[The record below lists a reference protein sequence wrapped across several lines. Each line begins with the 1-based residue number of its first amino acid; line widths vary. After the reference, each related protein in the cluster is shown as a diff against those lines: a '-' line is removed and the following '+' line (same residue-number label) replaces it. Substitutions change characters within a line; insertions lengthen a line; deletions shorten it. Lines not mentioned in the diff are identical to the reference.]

1 MGRRRRRR
9 LSEQRAG
16 DVGGGDASDDG
27 RACACEDGEAQ
38 AAEGGVRGEDGAPLG
53 IEDDGTAFFVERE
66 APARAAAVE
75 LDFGLLHAPGAEEGF
90 RVAALGALAHDG
102 GGGLAEAHAGHA
114 LDAAHGAHRLKVES
128 HDGILDGGDA
138 ERNARA
144 RVGDAERGAAS
155 VLEKIGSVGRLLD
168 EFGVENARGGACEN
182 AAPAGLAAAHGV
194 AEERCHMNDKVILVV
209 DDEIDLLEMIQ
220 SIFERAGFFNILTAS
235 SGTEALKI
243 WKERQPDMIILDIMM
258 PGIDGLSVLRE
269 VRETSN
275 IPVLL
280 LTARGEAE
288 DRVAGLEVGADDYL
302 VKPFHPK
309 ELLLRVQVILNRTYP
324 QKERKIYLE
333 AAVVDLEKADVQRG
347 ENQFPLTG
355 KELTLLEKLAEN
367 AGRIVTTGS
376 LCGAV
381 CGEFWQGYESTLST
395 HIRHLREKIEENP
408 SKPVSLVTIKGVG
421 YRLNIKGAK

>member
-1 MGRRRRRR
+1 
-9 LSEQRAG
+9 
-16 DVGGGDASDDG
+16 
-27 RACACEDGEAQ
+27 
-38 AAEGGVRGEDGAPLG
+38 
-53 IEDDGTAFFVERE
+53 
-66 APARAAAVE
+66 
-75 LDFGLLHAPGAEEGF
+75 
-90 RVAALGALAHDG
+90 
-102 GGGLAEAHAGHA
+102 
-114 LDAAHGAHRLKVES
+114 
-128 HDGILDGGDA
+128 
-138 ERNARA
+138 
-144 RVGDAERGAAS
+144 
-155 VLEKIGSVGRLLD
+155 
-168 EFGVENARGGACEN
+168 
-182 AAPAGLAAAHGV
+182 
-194 AEERCHMNDKVILVV
+194 MNDKVILVV

-408 SKPVSLVTIKGVG
+408 SKPVSLVTIKDVG

>member
-1 MGRRRRRR
+1 
-9 LSEQRAG
+9 
-16 DVGGGDASDDG
+16 
-27 RACACEDGEAQ
+27 
-38 AAEGGVRGEDGAPLG
+38 
-53 IEDDGTAFFVERE
+53 
-66 APARAAAVE
+66 
-75 LDFGLLHAPGAEEGF
+75 
-90 RVAALGALAHDG
+90 
-102 GGGLAEAHAGHA
+102 
-114 LDAAHGAHRLKVES
+114 
-128 HDGILDGGDA
+128 
-138 ERNARA
+138 
-144 RVGDAERGAAS
+144 
-155 VLEKIGSVGRLLD
+155 
-168 EFGVENARGGACEN
+168 
-182 AAPAGLAAAHGV
+182 
-194 AEERCHMNDKVILVV
+194 MNDKVILVV

-235 SGTEALKI
+235 SGREALKI

-258 PGIDGLSVLRE
+258 PGIDGLSVLKE

-333 AAVVDLEKADVQRG
+333 AAVVDLEKAEVQRG

-355 KELTLLEKLAEN
+355 KELWLLEKLAEN